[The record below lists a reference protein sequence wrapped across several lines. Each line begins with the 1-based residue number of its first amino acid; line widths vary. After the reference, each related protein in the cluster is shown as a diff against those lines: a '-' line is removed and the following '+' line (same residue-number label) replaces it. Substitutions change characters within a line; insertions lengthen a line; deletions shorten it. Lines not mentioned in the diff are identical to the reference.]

1 MDFKYKYLKYKTK
14 YIELQKKIGGK
25 IDDYNVPDIVTK
37 LKQEFLEYANSN
49 KTNNNIPDDKHDFT
63 DKKEITIGTYNIHY
77 FTNVYEN
84 ENTYDKIIKD
94 IRDMKLDILL
104 LEEALLGTN
113 IQINKNLYVDSSSFY
128 EEMNKLGY
136 KKIIVCSNVP
146 SWFNGVYSN
155 ILLIHQSILDLGITE
170 EESYCKKNYNSCEHL
185 NEYIYSFEKAKTAT
199 TVSGMYKGTKETR
212 CYIYINF
219 KFNNMNI
226 HLYGTHL
233 DVASENER
241 LNQIKQI
248 IESAKQF
255 NTENDYVIIMGDFNT
270 NDLSKKYLDEKKNVY
285 VTTNNYTKDNIK
297 VIKQLK
303 DSKYIDIFQRDM
315 SKVEMTA
322 WNNFVVDY
330 IFIKNGKNKPIPE
343 KFKSSIYYTDASDH
357 FPIILTITK

>member
-37 LKQEFLEYANSN
+37 LKQEFLEYANTN

-170 EESYCKKNYNSCEHL
+170 EESYCKKN
-185 NEYIYSFEKAKTAT
+185 
-199 TVSGMYKGTKETR
+199 
-212 CYIYINF
+212 
-219 KFNNMNI
+219 
-226 HLYGTHL
+226 
-233 DVASENER
+233 
-241 LNQIKQI
+241 
-248 IESAKQF
+248 
-255 NTENDYVIIMGDFNT
+255 
-270 NDLSKKYLDEKKNVY
+270 
-285 VTTNNYTKDNIK
+285 
-297 VIKQLK
+297 
-303 DSKYIDIFQRDM
+303 
-315 SKVEMTA
+315 
-322 WNNFVVDY
+322 
-330 IFIKNGKNKPIPE
+330 
-343 KFKSSIYYTDASDH
+343 
-357 FPIILTITK
+357 